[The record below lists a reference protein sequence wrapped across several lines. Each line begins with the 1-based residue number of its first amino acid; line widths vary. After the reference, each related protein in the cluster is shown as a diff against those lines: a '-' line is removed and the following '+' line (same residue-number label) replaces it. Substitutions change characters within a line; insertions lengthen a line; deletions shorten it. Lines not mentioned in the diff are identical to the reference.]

1 MPVPVSPVIPP
12 SDTFAQIFI
21 LFLEPWGMYLMGFF
35 VFGLAFMVGRS
46 ISFSLLIAF
55 PLFVLLGAW
64 FSNPVFIGLSLVIL
78 VLGLVLRQMG
88 V

>member
-1 MPVPVSPVIPP
+1 MTSIPPVPMDFS
-12 SDTFAQIFI
+12 QIFI
-21 LFLEPWGMYLMGFF
+21 NFLEPWGMYLMGFF

-55 PLFVLLGAW
+55 PLFVLLGVW
-64 FSNPVFIGLSLVIL
+64 FTTPIFLGLALVIL
-78 VLGLVLRQMG
+78 ILGLVLRQMG